1 MKPDGAIL
9 IAGGGIGGL
18 TAALALLRRGV
29 PVRVFEQSRE
39 LREVGA
45 GLTLSQGA
53 MRCLSDLGLEDAI
66 EAMIA
71 RSNGFPFLHYRTGRL
86 LAGAFAKDG
95 PPAPVERF
103 ASGHVFRADLHTLL
117 AQAVRAIDPD
127 AIALGRRLERFEQDE
142 NGVRVTFVDGEAVA
156 GSALIG
162 CDGVRSKVR
171 AGLLG
176 AEAPD
181 FTGRVA
187 YRFLLPADE
196 GRPFLGAGG
205 TAAVFIGPG
214 KTFNRYLI
222 SGGTILN
229 CVGLSKSD
237 TWAAEGWSHPA
248 TVDQLLAEFEG
259 WHPDVRALMA
269 RAPTGSLIRWGI
281 FQRQPLKTW
290 TTGRVTLLGDAAHPM
305 LPFLGLGAAM
315 AIEDGV
321 VLGKAV
327 SRSSDLAAA
336 FQLYEQARVPRTTR
350 VFEGSRLQGEIFDT
364 IDPEHYPPPNTPSHD
379 PGFYRFDPDR
389 AFADA

>member
-1 MKPDGAIL
+1 MTPDGDIL

-29 PVRVFEQSRE
+29 GVRVFEQSRE
-39 LREVGA
+39 LKEVGA

-53 MRCLSDLGLEDAI
+53 MRCLAGLGLEDAI
-66 EAMIA
+66 EAIIA
-71 RSNGFPFLHYRTGRL
+71 RTSGFPFLHYRTGRL
-86 LAGAFAKDG
+86 LAGAFATSG
-95 PPAPVERF
+95 PQARPERF
-103 ASGHVFRADLHTLL
+103 AAGHVFRADLHALL
-117 AQAVRAIDPD
+117 ARAVRAIDPG
-127 AIALGRRLERFEQDE
+127 AITLDRRLDRFEQDHG
-142 NGVRVTFVDGEAVA
+142 GVRATFVGGDTVSGA
-156 GSALIG
+156 ALIG
-162 CDGVRSKVR
+162 CDGVRSSVR
-171 AGLLG
+171 AALLG
-176 AEAPD
+176 AEAPE

-196 GRPFLGAGG
+196 GRPFLGEAGS
-205 TAAVFIGPG
+205 AAVFIGPG

-222 SGGTILN
+222 SGGTVLN

-269 RAPTGSLIRWGI
+269 RAPAGSLIRWGV

-321 VLGKAV
+321 VLGEAV
-327 SRSSDLAAA
+327 SRSSDLHAAL
-336 FQLYEQARVPRTTR
+336 QLYETTRIPRTTR

-379 PGFYRFDPDR
+379 PSFYRFDPEE
-389 AFADA
+389 AFAHA